1 MGFFAEPLGSA
12 PDARAYF
19 FLRRQEKVA
28 KKKATPALR
37 GRLRRLPCAT
47 RKAGRLRNSGL
58 RPSNS
63 ARRLPPASLRCS
75 ALHEG
80 GPENQL
86 SVIEQGLKRNTKD
99 SEDRSVLNPPWK
111 TPSNAGLSGEVGEHC
126 LRAKPE
132 LRSPRSRRV
141 AEGAPPQ
148 AGRRPGAA
156 FSLAPFF
163 WRSKRKDARASGAEN
178 SASVNSKGRRQLLS
192 DTGYRR
198 RYDGSSGVIACHP

>member
-1 MGFFAEPLGSA
+1 MTTGILDRSVP
-12 PDARAYF
+12 PCRRAYF

-47 RKAGRLRNSGL
+47 RKAGRLRNSGR

-63 ARRLPPASLRCS
+63 ARRHPPASLRCS

-80 GPENQL
+80 DPKHRLDTNGAGRNSEVTCIQ
-86 SVIEQGLKRNTKD
+86 SVFN
-99 SEDRSVLNPPWK
+99 SPWK
-111 TPSNAGLSGEVGEHC
+111 TPSNAGLSGVVGEDC

-132 LRSPRSRRV
+132 LRSPRLRRV
-141 AEGAPPQ
+141 AEGTPPQ

-163 WRSKRKDARASGAEN
+163 WRSKRKDARASGAEP
-178 SASVNSKGRRQLLS
+178 SASINPIERRRLLS
-192 DTGYRR
+192 DTGYRLSPVR
-198 RYDGSSGVIACHP
+198 R

>member
-1 MGFFAEPLGSA
+1 MMTTGILDRSVP
-12 PDARAYF
+12 PCRRAYF

-63 ARRLPPASLRCS
+63 ARRLPPASLCCS

-80 GPENQL
+80 DPESHL
-86 SVIEQGLKRNTKD
+86 SATERGRNRNTKG
-99 SEDRSVLNPPWK
+99 SGNRSVFNSPWK
-111 TPSNAGLSGEVGEHC
+111 TPSNAGLSGVVGEDC

-132 LRSPRSRRV
+132 FRSPRSRRV
-141 AEGAPPQ
+141 AEGTPPQ

-163 WRSKRKDARASGAEN
+163 WRSKRKDARASGAEPSG
-178 SASVNSKGRRQLLS
+178 SA
-192 DTGYRR
+192 
-198 RYDGSSGVIACHP
+198 A

>member
-1 MGFFAEPLGSA
+1 MMTTGILDRSVP
-12 PDARAYF
+12 PCRRAYF

-28 KKKATPALR
+28 KKKATPALC

-47 RKAGRLRNSGL
+47 RQAGRLRNSGL

-80 GPENQL
+80 DPENHL
-86 SVIEQGLKRNTKD
+86 STTEYEKN
-99 SEDRSVLNPPWK
+99 SESSDDRSVLNPPWK
-111 TPSNAGLSGEVGEHC
+111 TPSNAGLSGVVGEDC

-132 LRSPRSRRV
+132 FRSPRSRRV
-141 AEGAPPQ
+141 AEGTPPQ

-163 WRSKRKDARASGAEN
+163 WRSKRKDARASGAEP
-178 SASVNSKGRRQLLS
+178 SASINPIERRRLLS
-192 DTGYRR
+192 DTGYRLSPVR
-198 RYDGSSGVIACHP
+198 R